1 MNEYIFMTVN
11 NEIITPV
18 SVTFDKNN
26 SFYKLTGYTGTNTT
40 IRTFMPSEYKCLEN
54 HIDIPGI
61 GTLHAGDLIKI
72 NAKEEH
78 YYELGFGWYTTNEG
92 LDLFGWYLFKDNI
105 VKPFYKNYIDTV
117 EVVKFVGK
125 DITCN
130 CNCKGNN

>member
-1 MNEYIFMTVN
+1 MNEYFFMTVD

-18 SVTFDKNN
+18 NVTFDKNN

-61 GTLHAGDLIKI
+61 GILHAGDLIKI

-130 CNCKGNN
+130 CNCKGDN